1 MNEPSKNDDFK
12 TPNEL
17 ATMETL
23 LAQFSPE
30 DFLDGEEDR
39 SNQLPVRDR
48 LLVHAGIS
56 AGKRNANAGHWKVA
70 TGVMGILSTVLLA
83 TLIGM
88 RSMPTDRAFEWTIAT
103 SQPSPPFIETHI
115 DEESV
120 ESNPHALLLPQQQ
133 LTPQQTVSQTVYDA
147 DLSEE
152 YHAFLKRRTVGSVKS
167 VKFIKFIKS
176 IKSIKPNRKDPS

>member
-12 TPNEL
+12 TPNQL
-17 ATMETL
+17 AAMETL

-30 DFLDGEEDR
+30 DFLDGEIDR

-48 LLVHAGIS
+48 LLVHAGIC

-103 SQPSPPFIETHI
+103 SQPFIETRI

-120 ESNPHALLLPQQQ
+120 KSNPHALLSNQQQ
-133 LTPQQTVSQTVYDA
+133 LTSQQTVSQTVYDA

-152 YHAFLKRRTVGSVKS
+152 YHAFLKRRTAES
-167 VKFIKFIKS
+167 VKF